1 MAVFLDIPDEY
12 NSDIDSVALQK
23 NIQLL
28 LIELHIPDTTEFS
41 VAFVNDER
49 IRELNQDFRGIDAPT
64 DVLSFPSD
72 EINPEDDTKYIG
84 DIIISMDTVEKQ
96 SENARISHIDEIHLL
111 IIHGLLHLL
120 GYDHDTDENKDEMWK
135 IQSRLLQLLHCP
147 ANPDQY
153 EL

>member
-1 MAVFLDIPDEY
+1 MTVFLDIPDEY
-12 NSDIDSVALQK
+12 TSLIDSLSLRK

-28 LIELHIPDTTEFS
+28 LIDLDIPEVTEFS
-41 VAFVNDER
+41 VAFVSDER

-72 EINPEDDTKYIG
+72 EINPEDGTTYIG
-84 DIIISMDTVEKQ
+84 DIIISMDTVQKQ
-96 SENARISHIDEIHLL
+96 SDSAHISQIDEIHLL
-111 IIHGLLHLL
+111 IIHGLLHLV
-120 GYDHDTDENKDEMWK
+120 GYDHDTEENKQDMWD
-135 IQSRLLQLLHCP
+135 IQSKLLQLLHCP